1 MGDPGANP
9 EPLRVAV
16 DSGTVS
22 ALRYP
27 APAPGLTLV
36 LGHGAGAPQTS
47 AFMVAFARA
56 LAERGLTTVT
66 FNFPYMEQRRRMPD
80 RAPVLEAAFRAVVD
94 AVRARPD
101 RGRDRLVI
109 GGKSMGGRMASHV
122 AAAGLD
128 GLAGLVFL
136 GYPLHP
142 PGRPEK
148 LRAAHL
154 AQIRE
159 PMLFVQGAHDTFG
172 TPEELAPILAPLG
185 HIARLHVVADG
196 DHSFKVPRRGPVSQ
210 EAVFARVQ
218 DEVAGWA
225 RGLG

>member
-1 MGDPGANP
+1 M
-9 EPLRVAV
+9 
-16 DSGTVS
+16 T

-27 APAPGLTLV
+27 GAAPGFTLV

-47 AFMVAFARA
+47 EFMVTFARA
-56 LAERGLTTVT
+56 FAGRGLTTIT
-66 FNFPYMEQRRRMPD
+66 FNFPYMEARRRMPD
-80 RAPVLEAAFRAVVD
+80 RAPVLEAVSRAVID

-101 RGRDRLVI
+101 WGHDRLVI

-128 GLAGLVFL
+128 ALAGLVFL

-142 PGRPEK
+142 PGRPEQ

-154 AQIRE
+154 ARIRE
-159 PMLFVQGAHDTFG
+159 PMLFVQGAQDTFG
-172 TPEELAPILAPLG
+172 TPAELAPILAPLG
-185 HIARLHVVADG
+185 PAVRLHVVDGG
-196 DHSFKVPRRGPVSQ
+196 DHSFKVPRRGPVPQ
-210 EAVFARVQ
+210 AEVFARVQ